1 MPRSV
6 NKAMFPQCGTM
17 WSTSVALLRIPDLLH
32 SRHQGSAASCDGRR
46 SRIQISSLYS
56 LCQFLAA
63 SLRCSDRCGLC
74 LSQYPSGTSA
84 AHPGCRHG
92 LKGFVPMGY
101 HLQGKNK
108 APSPTTHDKLVQL
121 LATARNAQAFDI
133 QNYFAFTVLAT
144 KKKMLRLCS
153 WRKLNQRSLRVAI
166 RTANIPICC
175 HYYTTAVFIGQ

>member
-1 MPRSV
+1 
-6 NKAMFPQCGTM
+6 MFPQCGTM
-17 WSTSVALLRIPDLLH
+17 WSTSVALLRMPDLPH

-108 APSPTTHDKLVQL
+108 S
-121 LATARNAQAFDI
+121 AQATSSLFGSSLAQALVLLDAGSGASI
-133 QNYFAFTVLAT
+133 FTITFASQRLHFNSRSRTTVVGKT
-144 KKKMLRLCS
+144 GNS
-153 WRKLNQRSLRVAI
+153 
-166 RTANIPICC
+166 
-175 HYYTTAVFIGQ
+175 FFF